1 MVDAIQHIATHP
13 HMNDH
18 PSLQEMLI
26 PNTNSN
32 PNLNMMAIKV
42 GVKNL
47 TKLFFICYLFL

>member
-1 MVDAIQHIATHP
+1 MVVATIQHIATHP

-18 PSLQEMLI
+18 PSLLEMLT

-42 GVKNL
+42 GAKNL
-47 TKLFFICYLFL
+47 NNLFFIS

>member
-1 MVDAIQHIATHP
+1 MVATIHNPATHP

-32 PNLNMMAIKV
+32 PNLNMIAIKV
-42 GVKNL
+42 GAKNL
-47 TKLFFICYLFL
+47 NNLFFIS

>member
-42 GVKNL
+42 GDKNL

>member
-1 MVDAIQHIATHP
+1 
-13 HMNDH
+13 
-18 PSLQEMLI
+18 MLI

-47 TKLFFICYLFL
+47 TKLFFICFIFNLKSGQDSNL